1 MAFPLSISEIPTH
14 SCGEIPRVALI
25 LVFLLGGLAVVLTEE
40 VQAQGPPT
48 RGGAPS
54 SAEHLDFNTT
64 SIDESAA
71 IQGVID
77 TAQTAIQVVITTES
91 TSLQNEIGAQHT
103 STQGDIAAAVAAL
116 QADDAKAQSTVDSLL
131 PPMCPCVGDT
141 IQDAVWDSTYTV
153 TSCFQLTGDKI
164 FTVAAFEDSAGNEIE
179 LQTTLTDGGL
189 SSCRIHSVYPP
200 APPQNERS
208 ISGQQRLACIASI
221 KMIAAEDGVIC
232 PF

>member
-1 MAFPLSISEIPTH
+1 MPFPLSISEIPTH

-25 LVFLLGGLAVVLTEE
+25 FVFLLGGLAVVLTEE

-54 SAEHLDFNTT
+54 SAEHLDLHTT
-64 SIDESAA
+64 IIDDSAA
-71 IQGVID
+71 IQGAID
-77 TAQTAIQVVITTES
+77 TAQTAIQGAFTTES
-91 TSLQNEIGAQHT
+91 TSIQNDIGAHHG
-103 STQGDIAAAVAAL
+103 STQGDIVPALAAL
-116 QADDAKAQSTVDSLL
+116 QDEDAKVQSTVDSLL

-141 IQDAVWDSTYTV
+141 THDVVWDSTYTV
-153 TSCFQLTGDKI
+153 TSCFQLGGDNI

-179 LQTTLTDGGL
+179 LKTTLTGGGL
-189 SSCRIHSVYPP
+189 SSCRIQSVYPP

-208 ISGQQRLACIASI
+208 ISDQQRLACNASI
-221 KMIAAEDGVIC
+221 KMLAAEDGIIC